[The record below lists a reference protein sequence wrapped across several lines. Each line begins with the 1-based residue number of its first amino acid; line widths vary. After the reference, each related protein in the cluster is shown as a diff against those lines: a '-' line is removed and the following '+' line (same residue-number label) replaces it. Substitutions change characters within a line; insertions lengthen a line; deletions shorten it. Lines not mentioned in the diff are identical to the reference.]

1 MSAKTDFQNPIE
13 AVQALMA
20 IQAQTIGKSIEL
32 QKKAS
37 EELMAF
43 FKSEAEKATKLKS
56 PEELV
61 RFNVDA
67 NTALFKLLQAQGEAF
82 TALATE
88 VGQTAMAKFQNAGK

>member
-43 FKSEAEKATKLKS
+43 FKTEAEKATKLKS

-88 VGQTAMAKFQNAGK
+88 VSQTAMAKFQSAGK

>member
-1 MSAKTDFQNPIE
+1 MAVKSDFQNPIE

-20 IQAQTIGKSIEL
+20 MQAQTIGKSIEL

-43 FKSEAEKATKLKS
+43 FQTEAQKATKLKT

-88 VGQTAMAKFQNAGK
+88 VGQTAMAKFQAK

>member
-43 FKSEAEKATKLKS
+43 FKTEAEKATKLKS

-88 VGQTAMAKFQNAGK
+88 VGQTAMAKFQSAGK

>member
-1 MSAKTDFQNPIE
+1 MATKPEFQNPIE

-20 IQAQTIGKSIEL
+20 VQAQTIVKSIEL

-43 FKSEAEKATKLKS
+43 FQAEAQKATKLKT

-67 NTALFKLLQAQGEAF
+67 NTALFKLLQSQGEAF

-88 VGQTAMAKFQNAGK
+88 VGQAAMAKFQNIAK

>member
-32 QKKAS
+32 QKKAG

-43 FKSEAEKATKLKS
+43 FQTEAQKAAKLKT

-88 VGQTAMAKFQNAGK
+88 VGQTAMAKFQAAGK